1 VNGLDTVNSNPIA
14 HKYHSLSL
22 KNMTISCYSVVSSV
36 SAMPFSA
43 SIARNMLRVCSV
55 NCAACEA
62 ALSAA
67 EAIPREIGREVTVML
82 KEVMIFEKQPYYF
95 RRSSTVE
102 PSKSSRTRRV
112 SDQNSATSV
121 EVFAKRRTSFHQI
134 LDHFKK

>member
-1 VNGLDTVNSNPIA
+1 MRL
-14 HKYHSLSL
+14 
-22 KNMTISCYSVVSSV
+22 
-36 SAMPFSA
+36 SA

-82 KEVMIFEKQPYYF
+82 KEVMMVEKQLYYF

-102 PSKSSRTRRV
+102 PSKSPRTRRV
-112 SDQNSATSV
+112 SDQNSTRIV
-121 EVFAKRRTSFHQI
+121 EFFAKRKTSFHQS
-134 LDHFKK
+134 LDHFKQ